1 MLYNKYGH
9 RVVYDAASKPDSK
22 LSSLLRDGNW
32 VWNLAR
38 SNDLAAIHSKLS
50 LVRLVEEDRLLW
62 IPSKS
67 VQLMT
72 SETWNYIRKSSLEVS
87 WWKLLWFPETIP
99 KHAFIGWLTISNRL
113 QLRIECLSGRF
124 KGDVLCVLGRRQL
137 ESREHLFFE
146 CSFARRIWLC
156 IMIFLLYLIL

>member
-1 MLYNKYGH
+1 M
-9 RVVYDAASKPDSK
+9 
-22 LSSLLRDGNW
+22 
-32 VWNLAR
+32 
-38 SNDLAAIHSKLS
+38 
-50 LVRLVEEDRLLW
+50 RLVEDRPLW

-67 VQLMT
+67 VQLTT

-87 WWKLLWFPETIP
+87 WWKLLRFPETIP

-113 QLRIECLSGRF
+113 PTKDLSVGGGGGGVF
-124 KGDVLCVLGRRQL
+124 KGDVVCVLGRRQL
-137 ESREHLFFE
+137 ESREHLLFE

>member
-1 MLYNKYGH
+1 MILKLGLIRYEVDSGSNIFLQHDCWHPDIVLYNKYGH

-22 LSSLLRDGNW
+22 LSSVLRDGNG
-32 VWNLAR
+32 VWNLAH

-72 SETWNYIRKSSLEVS
+72 SET
-87 WWKLLWFPETIP
+87 
-99 KHAFIGWLTISNRL
+99 
-113 QLRIECLSGRF
+113 
-124 KGDVLCVLGRRQL
+124 
-137 ESREHLFFE
+137 
-146 CSFARRIWLC
+146 
-156 IMIFLLYLIL
+156 